1 MQIERV
7 KIEYVRKKKLNVTI
21 YENNTKMLN
30 FDYITKEDIKEHN
43 PNWPEILDHQCRIN
57 SWRSI

>member
-1 MQIERV
+1 MF
-7 KIEYVRKKKLNVTI
+7 
-21 YENNTKMLN
+21 N
-30 FDYITKEDIKEHN
+30 FDYIPKEDIKEHN